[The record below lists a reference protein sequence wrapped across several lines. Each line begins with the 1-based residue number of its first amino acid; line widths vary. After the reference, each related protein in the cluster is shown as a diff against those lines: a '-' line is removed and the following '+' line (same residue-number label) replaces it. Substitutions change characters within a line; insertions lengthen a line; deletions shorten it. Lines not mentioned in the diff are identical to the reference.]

1 MFKEVSYI
9 ESNYVPLKYD
19 SISINRIAL
28 CVKRR
33 YEMSNLQKLT
43 GQNAVK
49 VSAALISEFHQFS
62 SSQILLLKR
71 NYSYFSYL
79 CIDSFWTLNNVE
91 GSVCN
96 LCLVLDC
103 HLDTFTAAACKLY
116 AGLICSGIDKITFL

>member
-33 YEMSNLQKLT
+33 YELSNLQKLT

-49 VSAALISEFHQFS
+49 VSAALISEFTSFPVPKFYC
-62 SSQILLLKR
+62 LK
-71 NYSYFSYL
+71 
-79 CIDSFWTLNNVE
+79 
-91 GSVCN
+91 
-96 LCLVLDC
+96 
-103 HLDTFTAAACKLY
+103 
-116 AGLICSGIDKITFL
+116 GITRIFLTCV